1 MITSNSSTSSDNLN
15 PYDSVQSSSR
25 RGRRSKSCRRT
36 VFNFLVL
43 PLFLSPFMLQFLYL
57 WRFVPSNYGVPSKV
71 HEYLPSF
78 VRTGLNSPTA
88 VNETC
93 TVALPGAYCGILHRA
108 KNFHQFCSGNI
119 SNSELSNHPNGYQ
132 GPPIETDLAPFG
144 IIETLERFI
153 TNYTLKNS
161 DSMANRYNFTC
172 SLPPEKSCHVEKV
185 SLITMGY
192 K

>member
-1 MITSNSSTSSDNLN
+1 MITNSSTFSDNLIPN
-15 PYDSVQSSSR
+15 DSVQSNSR
-25 RGRRSKSCRRT
+25 RDRRSKSCRRA

-78 VRTGLNSPTA
+78 VRTGISSPIA

-93 TVALPGAYCGILHRA
+93 VVALPGAYCGILHRA
-108 KNFHQFCSGNI
+108 KSFHQFCSGNI
-119 SNSELSNHPNGYQ
+119 SNGELSNHPDGYQ
-132 GPPIETDLAPFG
+132 GPPIETDLPPFG

-153 TNYTLKNS
+153 ANYTLKNINP
-161 DSMANRYNFTC
+161 MADHYNFTC
-172 SLPPEKSCHVEKV
+172 SLPPEKSCLVQKV